1 MGYLYLK
8 NVYAK
13 PLCVNAGYLVLVS
26 ETGTHIVEPKGYNEK
41 NREYEGIPV
50 YSSSNRGVFNL
61 LEGSVS
67 LSDIVSRKVTWDCS
81 DEFLSSFSKDE
92 IEEALYV
99 EMMFSRLGVECRVA
113 GCKVVGDGP
122 ASFEIECGSDQIA
135 LICAK
140 ILKDGTMSVR
150 QAEIYFSS
158 NKGNNENDK

>member
-26 ETGTHIVEPKGYNEK
+26 ENGTHIVEPKGYNEK

-50 YSSSNRGVFNL
+50 YSASNRGVFNL

-81 DEFLSSFSKDE
+81 DEFLSSFSKEE
-92 IEEALYV
+92 IEEGLQI
-99 EMMFSRLGVECRVA
+99 ERMFSRLGVECDVY
-113 GCKVVGDGP
+113 GCKVIGKGTD
-122 ASFEIECGSDQIA
+122 AFEIECKSEPVA
-135 LICAK
+135 VICAK
-140 ILKDGTMSVR
+140 ILRDGIMTVR
-150 QAEIYFSS
+150 QASVYFH
-158 NKGNNENDK
+158 K